1 MNVMNDL
8 DREKMTVLAEIS
20 KKTQTAVVDRSV
32 YKELNLLL
40 SKLSLQNCF
49 FDAVQFGEEYSI
61 RSLLDS
67 VIDEDDGVPYETP
80 EYIKSLNSYTGD
92 FCSYK
97 LVSPEMES
105 DLFLRIGAIK
115 QHLIDIK
122 ARAAKDQINQQDISN
137 AKQLVCCYFTYRN
150 ILIRANVR
158 LVMSLAKSYISP
170 RMSFDELLS
179 VGIEALPL
187 CVDRFNVL
195 LGYRFSTFAT
205 TCVRRQMLRYVQKQ
219 QKLSLAEDIGP
230 EVLVSVPDS
239 SQGGFSDDPNVVL
252 NLIEALLNQLN
263 ARERDVLENRFGIK
277 GQKQTLR
284 VIAERLG
291 VSHQRVRQI
300 ETHALNKLN
309 LLAKSSEYAD
319 ALMPIAG

>member
-1 MNVMNDL
+1 
-8 DREKMTVLAEIS
+8 
-20 KKTQTAVVDRSV
+20 
-32 YKELNLLL
+32 
-40 SKLSLQNCF
+40 
-49 FDAVQFGEEYSI
+49 
-61 RSLLDS
+61 
-67 VIDEDDGVPYETP
+67 
-80 EYIKSLNSYTGD
+80 
-92 FCSYK
+92 
-97 LVSPEMES
+97 
-105 DLFLRIGAIK
+105 
-115 QHLIDIK
+115 
-122 ARAAKDQINQQDISN
+122 
-137 AKQLVCCYFTYRN
+137 
-150 ILIRANVR
+150 
-158 LVMSLAKSYISP
+158 
-170 RMSFDELLS
+170 
-179 VGIEALPL
+179 
-187 CVDRFNVL
+187 
-195 LGYRFSTFAT
+195 
-205 TCVRRQMLRYVQKQ
+205 MLRYVQKQ